1 MAPAIPAW
9 SENRVA
15 GFSCWHWWG
24 GCYRFFC
31 FKQLFSNTFRSLKKK
46 TKAYEKPIQVN
57 ITYSVEF
64 TEDGRYLYTEDE
76 IVTSDFAYVIL
87 ETIDVEP
94 SGTIYNIEFV
104 DEFITQMTL
113 FEENKLQIIG
123 GDFYIEYER

>member
-1 MAPAIPAW
+1 MKSLFKLTLLTLLLLACNQEETNSDNIVEPFIGVW
-9 SENRVA
+9 SATEI
-15 GFSCWHWWG
+15 CG
-24 GCYRFFC
+24 GIVSDC
-31 FKQLFSNTFRSLKKK
+31 N
-46 TKAYEKPIQVN
+46 PISDEEYH
-57 ITYSVEF
+57 TVEF

-94 SGTIYNIEFV
+94 SGTIYNVEFV